1 MNKDLDDIL
10 VSVITITYNSSIF
23 VRDAIESVLK
33 QKHKNIQYII
43 GDDCSIDETW
53 NIINEYQDD
62 RIVSYRNENNIGEYA
77 NRNKAIKLA
86 KGKYTIFIDGDDII
100 YELGIQITLHY
111 AFENNNVSLFVAK
124 GYSNNIVYPFLM
136 SSSETIQDYYFGFGL
151 LNSGLASNFFKT
163 EALKKYYFPTNLIQG
178 DNYIRVHI
186 ALNSSVY
193 FLHSAISWS
202 RETPGQASSKLNDKI
217 RFNES
222 EILFEDFNE
231 DLLKLMGDE
240 KIEIINSVNKI
251 RAVIISI
258 KSYNFFKLLKEIFLI
273 RKIDIDNYY
282 KWKFISKKNIHFTPI
297 KTFRGKYFN

>member
-1 MNKDLDDIL
+1 MNKDRDDIL

-33 QKHKNIQYII
+33 QKHQNIQYII
-43 GDDCSIDETW
+43 GDDCSFDETW

-77 NRNKAIKLA
+77 NRNKAINLA

-100 YELGIQITLHY
+100 YELGIQILLHY
-111 AFENNNVSLFVAK
+111 AVENNNISLFVAK
-124 GYSNNIVYPFLM
+124 GYNNNIVYPFLM
-136 SSSETIQDYYFGFGL
+136 SSNEVLYDYYFGFGL

-163 EALKKYYFPTNLIQG
+163 EVLKKLYFPINLIQG

-202 RETPGQASSKLNDKI
+202 RETPGQASSKLNKKI

-222 EILFEDFNE
+222 KILFDDFNK
-231 DLLKLMGDE
+231 DLLKLLGDE
-240 KIEIINSVNKI
+240 KIEIVNSVHKI
-251 RAVIISI
+251 LAVIISI
-258 KSYNFFKLLKEIFLI
+258 KTFNFFNLLKKIFLV
-273 RKIDIDNYY
+273 RKIDVDNYY
-282 KWKFISKKNIHFTPI
+282 KWKFISKKNIDFSPI